1 MYFGEKLRR
10 LRQERNW
17 TQPDLAEKLGIEQSW
32 LSKIENDKSI
42 PSSELLE
49 KIAGA
54 FGLELPAL
62 LDGLDP
68 DYVAGTLSSLPE
80 VRGVMQQNKYRV
92 VHKSRNWIITGS
104 ISFALGIAM
113 LVAGASQF
121 FFTDE
126 VYRYE
131 SEGVVYSTEPEN
143 LFHDRDNI
151 ISSIARSDPS
161 VVDNVEPF
169 RGYRLTDIVSQ
180 KQIEI
185 ARRENYRQILRR
197 NYVGSF
203 FQEEVLVEQDAV
215 DLFGEPVA
223 AGSVA
228 TRVYFE
234 SGTESIRNV
243 YNSILNALGI
253 FLSLLGF
260 LILIGERRLARLAGL

>member
-17 TQPDLAEKLGIEQSW
+17 TQPDLAEKLGVEQSW
-32 LSKIENDKSI
+32 LSKIENDKSP

-49 KIAGA
+49 KIAAA

-80 VRGVMQQNKYRV
+80 VRGIMQQNKFRV
-92 VHKSRNWIITGS
+92 VHKSRNWIMAGS

-121 FFTDE
+121 FFTNE
-126 VYRYE
+126 LYRYN
-131 SEGVVYSTEPEN
+131 SEGIIYATEPET
-143 LFHDRDNI
+143 LFNGRDDI
-151 ISSIARSDPS
+151 IQSIAFSDRSVASGVSP
-161 VVDNVEPF
+161 
-169 RGYRLTDIVSQ
+169 YREYEAEEIISQ
-180 KQIEI
+180 KQLEL
-185 ARRENYRQILRR
+185 AQRENTHQILSQE
-197 NYVGSF
+197 YVGSF
-203 FQEEVLVEQDAV
+203 FQEEVLVEEEAV
-215 DLFGEPVA
+215 DFFGNPVE
-223 AGSVA
+223 AGSTA
-228 TRVYFE
+228 IRVYFE

-243 YNSILNALGI
+243 YNSILNSLGI

-260 LILIGERRLARLAGL
+260 LTLVGERRLARLASQ